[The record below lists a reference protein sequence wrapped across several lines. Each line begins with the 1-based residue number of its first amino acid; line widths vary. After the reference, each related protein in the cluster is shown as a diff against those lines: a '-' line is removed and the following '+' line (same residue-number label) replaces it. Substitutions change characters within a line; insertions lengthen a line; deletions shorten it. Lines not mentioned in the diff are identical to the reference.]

1 MVLLQSLVLAA
12 LLLWAGRSRIK
23 KHAGLCY
30 GLATLISLAV
40 IAAVWSGALPD
51 SRWFFPVFTQGGL
64 ACALFIAVMFASAVP
79 NGSGFMRTVMP
90 IRGELSILA
99 SILTLG
105 HNIAFGRTYFVR
117 LFRGASMP
125 GNVLAAAICSLL
137 MIAIMLPL
145 FITSFKRVRR
155 RMKPGSWKR
164 LQRLAYVFYGLMYIH
179 VLLLN
184 LPGARTSAAAQCNVI
199 VYSVVF
205 LTYAC
210 MRIRKALLRRNRR
223 LPARLLPAAGMLCF
237 VLLCCFMWI
246 PSPSPAAE
254 AMDSAY
260 RDGVYTG
267 AGVGYNGRMTVSVT
281 IEGGEIADIKVT
293 SAVDDAPYFDNAV
306 DAILPAVLEAQ
317 SAEVD
322 AASSATYS
330 SAGLKE
336 AIANA
341 LAGAQKGEAP

>member
-1 MVLLQSLVLAA
+1 MVLLQSLILAA
-12 LLLWAGRSRIK
+12 LLLWAGHNQIK

-30 GLATLISLAV
+30 GIATLVSLAV
-40 IAAVWSGALPD
+40 IAVVWSGALPD
-51 SRWFFPVFTQGGL
+51 SSWFFPVFTQGGL

-79 NGSGFMRTVMP
+79 NGSGFMRTVVP

-117 LFRGASMP
+117 LFQGASMP
-125 GNVLAAAICSLL
+125 VNVLAAICSLL

-155 RMKPGSWKR
+155 RMKPGNWKR
-164 LQRLAYVFYGLMYIH
+164 LQRLAYVFYGLLYLH

-184 LPGARTSAAAQCNVI
+184 LPGARTSASAQCNVL

-210 MRIRKALLRRNRR
+210 MRIRKALLRRRYP
-223 LPARLLPAAGMLCF
+223 LTARILPAAGVLCF

-246 PSPSPAAE
+246 PFPSPATE
-254 AMDSAY
+254 TKDSIY
-260 RDGVYTG
+260 HDGVYTG
-267 AGVGYNGRMTVSVT
+267 AGIGYNGRMTVSLT
-281 IEGGEIADIKVT
+281 IEGGEITDIKVT

-341 LAGAQKGEAP
+341 LAEAQEDEAQ